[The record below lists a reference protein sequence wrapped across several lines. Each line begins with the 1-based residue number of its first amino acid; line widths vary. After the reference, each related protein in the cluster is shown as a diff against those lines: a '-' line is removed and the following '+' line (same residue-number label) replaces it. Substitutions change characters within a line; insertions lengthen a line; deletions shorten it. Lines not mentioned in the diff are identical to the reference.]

1 MNRME
6 MLERQIFK
14 LGFDA
19 DTLGYYNR
27 KKFKMPK
34 YEIDSFKF
42 NGKQIYSL
50 FTDCTQCID
59 LISYIYDNYDN
70 ILNNYIEINI
80 FKARQYSE
88 IDDCVG
94 IEIYNSNI
102 LKIQLP
108 YSTILDLKKNMT
120 IKDRFLGMSDKRH
133 LQIISLALKDVL
145 LKLNNTID
153 WLEEECLYFS

>member
-6 MLERQIFK
+6 VLERQIVK
-14 LGFDA
+14 LGFNA
-19 DTLGYYNR
+19 DPLGYYNR
-27 KKFKMPK
+27 QKFEIPK

-42 NGKQIYSL
+42 NRKQISSL
-50 FTDCTQCID
+50 FTNCTQCID
-59 LISYIYDNYDN
+59 LIDNIYDNYDD

-80 FKARQYSE
+80 FKARLYSE

-94 IEIYNSNI
+94 IDIYNSNI

-108 YSTILDLKKNMT
+108 YRTILDLKKNMT
-120 IKDRFLGMSDKRH
+120 LRDRFLGMSNKRH